1 MPPPFPTALSQALV
15 PLAYTFIAIGIN
27 VLAYVVYEL
36 SLRLLRLYR
45 SPLRELPGPPSLS
58 WVFGSVE
65 GIIEADAERL
75 FDKWAQQYGRTFKY
89 SSFFNVGYV
98 FTWRSLKDAD

>member
-1 MPPPFPTALSQALV
+1 MPPPFPIVLSQALA
-15 PLAYTFIAIGIN
+15 PLAYTFVAICIN

-36 SLRLLRLYR
+36 SLRILRLYR
-45 SPLRELPGPPSLS
+45 SPLRELCGPPSLS

-75 FDKWAQQYGRTFKY
+75 FDQWAQQYGRTFMY
-89 SSFFNVGYV
+89 SSFFNVRYV
-98 FTWRSLKDAD
+98 LA